1 MTLRHLKIF
10 IAVCETGSTTAAGEK
25 LFIVQPSI
33 SLAISELEKYYGI
46 KLFDRI
52 AKRLYITEA
61 GKRLLQYATHI
72 VGSFE
77 DMEREVKNFDASG
90 VIRVGASITIGNYLL
105 PDYIKAFKEDHTSME
120 VKVVIDNSDTI
131 QQYIIENKIDLG
143 LIEGIVH
150 SPYIIEKQFRE
161 DELVMICAN
170 SHPFADKMDIEV
182 NQIQK
187 EKFVMRE
194 IGSAGREI
202 FDGAM
207 ILHGIEIDPIWE
219 STSTQAIVRAVR
231 ANLGISVLP
240 YLLVK
245 DSLDRKE
252 IKQFKLKNTALT
264 RKFSIIYHK
273 SKFITQSAKE
283 FIELCK

>member
-10 IAVCETGSTTAAGEK
+10 IAVCETGSTTAAAKK

-61 GKRLLQYATHI
+61 GKHLLQYATHI

-77 DMEREVKNFDASG
+77 DMEREVKNLDASG
-90 VIRVGASITIGNYLL
+90 MIRVGASITIGNYLL
-105 PDYIKAFKEDHTSME
+105 PEYIKAFKEKFPGME
-120 VKVVIDNSDTI
+120 VKVIIDNSDSI
-131 QQYIIENKIDLG
+131 QQYIIENRIDLG

-150 SPYIIEKQFRE
+150 NPFIVEQQFRE
-161 DELVMICAN
+161 DELIMICSN
-170 SHPFADKMDIEV
+170 SHPLADKEDIEV
-182 NQIQK
+182 TQIQK
-187 EKFVMRE
+187 ENFILRE

-202 FDGAM
+202 FDSVM
-207 ILHGIEIDPIWE
+207 TLHGIEIDPIWE
-219 STSTQAIVRAVR
+219 STSTQAIIRAVQ

-245 DSLDRKE
+245 DDLDRKE
-252 IKQFKLKNTALT
+252 INQFKLKNIILN